1 MYGRR
6 IDADA
11 VLEKLDAYLAKND
24 YNAAKQHLLYWLGEA
39 EAMSDHKTVLL
50 LCNEL
55 MGLFR
60 KLGER
65 DNAFFYVKKALGQIQ
80 KMKIELNVGAATTY
94 LNCATVYKAFERAQ
108 DALPLYEKAKMI
120 YEHNLPRYD
129 ERLGGLYN
137 NMGLA
142 LSDAKRFEEANA
154 LFHQAL
160 DVMAGIPEREPEQA
174 ITYLNMATAV
184 ETQLGLENAEPVIAG
199 YVEKAMALLDV
210 GKDRTDG
217 NYAFVCEK
225 CASVFGYYG
234 YFTYEQALTE
244 RYRRIYEGA

>member
-1 MYGRR
+1 MYGRE
-6 IDADA
+6 IDTGM
-11 VLEKLDAYLAKND
+11 VLSKLDAYLGKND
-24 YNAAKQHLLYWLGEA
+24 YDAAKQHLLYWLGEA

-65 DNAFFYVKKALGQIQ
+65 DNAFFYVKKALGQVQ

-94 LNCATVYKAFERAQ
+94 LNCATVYKAFDRVQ

-142 LSDAKRFEEANA
+142 LCDVKCFEEAND
-154 LFHQAL
+154 LFKQAL
-160 DVMAGIPEREPEQA
+160 DVMRGIHDREPEQA

-184 ETQLGLENAEPVIAG
+184 EMQLGLEKAEPLIAE
-199 YVEKAMALLDV
+199 YVEQAMALLDV